1 MGGVHFLF
9 DELDRCVRIL
19 NAFCT
24 DQLSLGAML
33 QHLLKISQSQLNAF
47 YVEVDILVT
56 SVRLLISAEQ
66 LGFVPTA
73 YLPAF
78 HRSGKNIVDVV
89 KLVKFNQNFLI
100 EECQLTTQAETV
112 SAVVRRCLDD
122 QTSGVAVV
130 NLLRDLKI
138 FSDLGDGE
146 LHKLSRLFT
155 QKLVKAWE
163 GIFDKDDPG
172 EEAFVIMR
180 GQIDIF
186 LDEKQQPIASFGPGQ
201 VFGEFA
207 FLDGGAR
214 GAKAVAAQPTILL
227 IVKRSEFRE
236 LIQREPNLGLTVIKN
251 LAYEMAD
258 RLRKTNEAIQ
268 ASYR

>member
-1 MGGVHFLF
+1 MRENREMPTAAFLAERDGKVVGGVHFRF

-89 KLVKFNQNFLI
+89 KLVEFNQNFLI
-100 EECQLTTQAETV
+100 EECQLRTQAETV

-122 QTSGVAVV
+122 QTSGLAVV

-138 FSDLGDGE
+138 FSDLGNGE

-201 VFGEFA
+201 VFWEFA

-214 GAKAVAAQPTILL
+214 GAWGESSRWTAHHSV
-227 IVKRSEFRE
+227 
-236 LIQREPNLGLTVIKN
+236 
-251 LAYEMAD
+251 D
-258 RLRKTNEAIQ
+258 RQTLRVP
-268 ASYR
+268 